1 MNMAKFEMNGKEYE
15 VKLDFKA
22 VSDINKKYD
31 SALSFVGEV
40 MQGNFDAFID
50 VIYFGLYHT
59 GEGFTR
65 KQIEKEIQQKFE
77 NEELDL
83 DYILVT
89 GNEVVTDNF
98 FFRKTVNK
106 MMKSDPTMKEQME
119 TIYK

>member
-1 MNMAKFEMNGKEYE
+1 MATFEINGKEYQI
-15 VKLDFKA
+15 KLNIEA
-22 VSDINKKYD
+22 INKINEKHD

-40 MQGNFDAFID
+40 MQGNLDVFID
-50 VIYFGLYHT
+50 VIHFGLLHT

-65 KQIEKEIQQKFE
+65 KTIQEEFDKKFE
-77 NEELDL
+77 SEEIDL

-106 MMKSDPTMKEQME
+106 MMKSDPEIKKQMDQ
-119 TIYK
+119 IYK